1 MGISLDVIDPGTIG
15 TYDDLVAMVG
25 NWLDR
30 DDLNDRIPEFISL
43 LEGRLN
49 RLLRTV
55 MQETP
60 ATFSITSGSYDLPT
74 DFRKMRKLYY
84 AGQPAMMLSE
94 VAPGDLVNWS
104 GSPQP
109 ITRVYAIEGRTLSF
123 ADAATPERP
132 ITLSALY
139 WRRIPPLGTFQP
151 TNWLMLEHPDIYLWG
166 ALHQAATYIRD
177 GEAVDACKIYL
188 DEGIAELMAMS
199 SKDQYGGQLSPRTT
213 RQVRGGRC

>member
-1 MGISLDVIDPGTIG
+1 MGISLDVLDPGTIG

-30 DDLNDRIPEFISL
+30 DDLTDRIPEFISL

-60 ATFSITSGSYDLPT
+60 ATFAITSETYALPD
-74 DFRKMRKLYY
+74 DFRRMRKLYY
-84 AGQPAMMLSE
+84 AGQPAMILSE
-94 VAPGDLVNWS
+94 VAPSELVNWQS
-104 GSPQP
+104 GFQP
-109 ITRVYAIEGRTLSF
+109 VTRVYAIEGRTLRL
-123 ADAATPERP
+123 ADAASTDNPV
-132 ITLSALY
+132 TLSALY

-151 TNWLMLEHPDIYLWG
+151 VNWLLLEHPDIYLWG

-177 GEAVDACKIYL
+177 GDAVDACKIYL
-188 DEGIAELMAMS
+188 DEAIAELIAMS
-199 SKDQYGGQLSPRTT
+199 TTDQYGGPVYARTAV
-213 RQVRGGRC
+213 QVRGSRC

>member
-1 MGISLDVIDPGTIG
+1 MGISLDVLDPGSIG
-15 TYDDLVAMVG
+15 TYDDLVGMVG

-30 DDLNDRIPEFISL
+30 DDLNDRIPEFVSL

-60 ATFSITSGSYDLPT
+60 ATFVVTSETYALPD

-84 AGQPAMMLSE
+84 AGNPAFQLSE
-94 VAPGDLVNWS
+94 VSPAELVNWS
-104 GSPQP
+104 NNPV
-109 ITRVYAIEGRTLSF
+109 TRVFAIEGRMLRF
-123 ADAATPERP
+123 ADAATPDKP
-132 ITLSALY
+132 VTLTGSY

-151 TNWLMLEHPDIYLWG
+151 TNWILLEHPDIYLWG

-177 GEAVDACKIYL
+177 GDAVDACKIYL
-188 DEGIAELMAMS
+188 DEAIAELISMS
-199 SKDQYGGQLSPRTT
+199 AKDQYGGAISPRTT
-213 RQVRGGRC
+213 VQVRGARC

>member
-1 MGISLDVIDPGTIG
+1 MGISLNVLDPGTIG

-25 NWLDR
+25 NWMDR
-30 DDLNDRIPEFISL
+30 DDLADRIPEFVSL

-60 ATFSITSGSYDLPT
+60 ATFAISSGTYSLPE
-74 DFRKMRKLYY
+74 DFRKMRSLYFY
-84 AGQPAMMLSE
+84 GKPAMRLSE
-94 VAPGDLVNWS
+94 VPPSDIANW
-104 GSPQP
+104 GSSFNPQ
-109 ITRVYAIEGRTLSF
+109 TRVFAVQGRTLLL
-123 ADAATPERP
+123 ADAPTPDKP

-151 TNWLMLEHPDIYLWG
+151 VNWLLEEHPDVYLWG

-177 GEAVDACKIYL
+177 PEALDASKIYL
-188 DEGIAELMAMS
+188 DEAIAELIAMS
-199 SKDQYGGQLSPRTT
+199 AKDQYGGPLSPRTT
-213 RQVRGGRC
+213 VQVRGARC